1 MHPESQMFSVPVT
14 FTERWK
20 VEHDRLHLT
29 ATLAVGT
36 TTGEIVFYTPP
47 STTGMVV
54 LKDVALELELGLQQI
69 SCEVDGQSFP
79 GRPYT
84 ADFDKFQSL
93 ECYEGLLETFEKRH
107 DPHGEF
113 WFDRENYAG
122 GYSLVLQMRIPWD
135 TVLTTVTLTLFRIVI
150 KNLRLRLQG

>member
-29 ATLAVGT
+29 ATLA
-36 TTGEIVFYTPP
+36 
-47 STTGMVV
+47 
-54 LKDVALELELGLQQI
+54 QI

-122 GYSLVLQMRIPWD
+122 GYSLHRLHSMNTSSIKAA
-135 TVLTTVTLTLFRIVI
+135 LESNSVTKSSFCGIFAADKIWLAGHDIVGQEDGFYVALLFS
-150 KNLRLRLQG
+150 LLLGRL